1 MFQYQCICQI
11 HLGNEKCWE
20 RPTRKS
26 DFRTRAEEE
35 EKHQKWSV
43 NLDVGNYFMCPAVV
57 FTGIEKWYVPTVT
70 FPFFFLGKIR
80 NPTQLDL
87 TCPRMMLL
95 VSFEF
100 WFWCQSKDFR
110 CTSSNPLW
118 FNIRITDLNKTYLN
132 RLRTRMHFDST
143 TASFLISVEMMEK
156 DLLSFGIPFVDYFR
170 YFNDSVCGGL
180 NSRKKPFHSI
190 AVNNWRTYPYYVR
203 HAS

>member
-1 MFQYQCICQI
+1 
-11 HLGNEKCWE
+11 
-20 RPTRKS
+20 
-26 DFRTRAEEE
+26 
-35 EKHQKWSV
+35 
-43 NLDVGNYFMCPAVV
+43 MCPAVV
-57 FTGIEKWYVPTVT
+57 STGIEKWYVPTVT

-100 WFWCQSKDFR
+100 WFSCQSKDFQCIPR
-110 CTSSNPLW
+110 LIHCGSIFESRTLTRHTW
-118 FNIRITDLNKTYLN
+118 TW
-132 RLRTRMHFDST
+132 LRTRMHFDST

-156 DLLSFGIPFVDYFR
+156 DLLFYGNPFVDYFK